1 MDEPEPSCMEVPGEQ
16 QEFLLLAR
24 VCITCVYIHVSY
36 ELVLANITATVQLQ
50 LYTGYLGT
58 YSGKTRTYECI
69 IIILLL

>member
-1 MDEPEPSCMEVPGEQ
+1 M
-16 QEFLLLAR
+16 
-24 VCITCVYIHVSY
+24 CVHSHVSY